1 MYCIFCARPFSF
13 YNSSWSWSR
22 LELRCFAVAA
32 AESRLWKYFSFRFLH
47 KYNIFHPALLQSSL
61 SLSLSLRLSL
71 SGKSSRFSYACHTRC
86 LIFHCCRCLCCCC
99 CCCSWSCCGIML
111 QFNRPRS
118 IANISSC
125 LRAGDGAEAAAAA
138 ALKFQQFDRRL
149 RRMMIALIMSLGSGF
164 GGADAG
170 GGFAT
175 HVECLV
181 QRDRRRS
188 AAGYK
193 LDAAHC
199 RLRQRQRRRRQLWVP
214 TATASG
220 STDILVLLMRK
231 SFRFVGAAIKTS
243 VKSKYCGKLCKVFLL
258 LLKADLTL
266 RVDGGKCT

>member
-1 MYCIFCARPFSF
+1 
-13 YNSSWSWSR
+13 
-22 LELRCFAVAA
+22 
-32 AESRLWKYFSFRFLH
+32 
-47 KYNIFHPALLQSSL
+47 
-61 SLSLSLRLSL
+61 
-71 SGKSSRFSYACHTRC
+71 
-86 LIFHCCRCLCCCC
+86 
-99 CCCSWSCCGIML
+99 ML

-118 IANISSC
+118 VANISSC
-125 LRAGDGAEAAAAA
+125 LRAGDGAEAAA

-164 GGADAG
+164 GGADAAAG

-188 AAGYK
+188 AAGYN

-199 RLRQRQRRRRQLWVP
+199 RLRQRRRRQLRVP

-243 VKSKYCGKLCKVFLL
+243 VKFKYCGKLRKVFLL
-258 LLKADLTL
+258 LLKADLT
-266 RVDGGKCT
+266 

>member
-1 MYCIFCARPFSF
+1 
-13 YNSSWSWSR
+13 
-22 LELRCFAVAA
+22 
-32 AESRLWKYFSFRFLH
+32 
-47 KYNIFHPALLQSSL
+47 
-61 SLSLSLRLSL
+61 
-71 SGKSSRFSYACHTRC
+71 
-86 LIFHCCRCLCCCC
+86 
-99 CCCSWSCCGIML
+99 
-111 QFNRPRS
+111 
-118 IANISSC
+118 
-125 LRAGDGAEAAAAA
+125 
-138 ALKFQQFDRRL
+138 
-149 RRMMIALIMSLGSGF
+149 MMIALIMSLGSGF

-199 RLRQRQRRRRQLWVP
+199 RLRQRRRLQLRVP

-266 RVDGGKCT
+266 RVDGRKCT

>member
-1 MYCIFCARPFSF
+1 
-13 YNSSWSWSR
+13 
-22 LELRCFAVAA
+22 
-32 AESRLWKYFSFRFLH
+32 
-47 KYNIFHPALLQSSL
+47 
-61 SLSLSLRLSL
+61 
-71 SGKSSRFSYACHTRC
+71 
-86 LIFHCCRCLCCCC
+86 
-99 CCCSWSCCGIML
+99 ML

-118 IANISSC
+118 VANISSC
-125 LRAGDGAEAAAAA
+125 LRAGDGAEAAAAAA

-164 GGADAG
+164 GGADAAAAG

-199 RLRQRQRRRRQLWVP
+199 RLRQRRRRQLRVP
-214 TATASG
+214 TATDSG
-220 STDILVLLMRK
+220 STVILVLLMRK

-243 VKSKYCGKLCKVFLL
+243 VKSKYCGKLRKVFLQ
-258 LLKADLTL
+258 LLKADFT
-266 RVDGGKCT
+266 

>member
-1 MYCIFCARPFSF
+1 
-13 YNSSWSWSR
+13 
-22 LELRCFAVAA
+22 
-32 AESRLWKYFSFRFLH
+32 
-47 KYNIFHPALLQSSL
+47 
-61 SLSLSLRLSL
+61 
-71 SGKSSRFSYACHTRC
+71 
-86 LIFHCCRCLCCCC
+86 
-99 CCCSWSCCGIML
+99 ML

-118 IANISSC
+118 VANISSC

-164 GGADAG
+164 GGADAAAG

-181 QRDRRRS
+181 QLDRRRS

-199 RLRQRQRRRRQLWVP
+199 RLRQRRRRQLRVP

-243 VKSKYCGKLCKVFLL
+243 VKSKYCGKLRKVFLL
-258 LLKADLTL
+258 LLKADLT
-266 RVDGGKCT
+266 

>member
-1 MYCIFCARPFSF
+1 
-13 YNSSWSWSR
+13 
-22 LELRCFAVAA
+22 
-32 AESRLWKYFSFRFLH
+32 
-47 KYNIFHPALLQSSL
+47 
-61 SLSLSLRLSL
+61 
-71 SGKSSRFSYACHTRC
+71 
-86 LIFHCCRCLCCCC
+86 
-99 CCCSWSCCGIML
+99 ML

-118 IANISSC
+118 VANISSC
-125 LRAGDGAEAAAAA
+125 LRAGDGAEATAAAA

-164 GGADAG
+164 GGADAAAAA

-193 LDAAHC
+193 LDGAHC
-199 RLRQRQRRRRQLWVP
+199 RLRQRRRRQLRVP

-243 VKSKYCGKLCKVFLL
+243 VKSKYWGKLRKVFLL
-258 LLKADLTL
+258 LLKADFT
-266 RVDGGKCT
+266 

>member
-1 MYCIFCARPFSF
+1 
-13 YNSSWSWSR
+13 
-22 LELRCFAVAA
+22 
-32 AESRLWKYFSFRFLH
+32 
-47 KYNIFHPALLQSSL
+47 
-61 SLSLSLRLSL
+61 
-71 SGKSSRFSYACHTRC
+71 
-86 LIFHCCRCLCCCC
+86 
-99 CCCSWSCCGIML
+99 ML

-118 IANISSC
+118 VANISSC

-164 GGADAG
+164 GGADAAAG

-199 RLRQRQRRRRQLWVP
+199 RLRQRRRRQHQLRVP

-258 LLKADLTL
+258 LLKADLT
-266 RVDGGKCT
+266 

>member
-1 MYCIFCARPFSF
+1 
-13 YNSSWSWSR
+13 
-22 LELRCFAVAA
+22 
-32 AESRLWKYFSFRFLH
+32 
-47 KYNIFHPALLQSSL
+47 
-61 SLSLSLRLSL
+61 
-71 SGKSSRFSYACHTRC
+71 
-86 LIFHCCRCLCCCC
+86 
-99 CCCSWSCCGIML
+99 ML

-118 IANISSC
+118 VANISSC
-125 LRAGDGAEAAAAA
+125 LRAGDGAEAAAAAA

-164 GGADAG
+164 GGADAAAA

-199 RLRQRQRRRRQLWVP
+199 RLRQRRRRQLRVP

-243 VKSKYCGKLCKVFLL
+243 VKSKYCGKLRKVFLL
-258 LLKADLTL
+258 LLKADFT
-266 RVDGGKCT
+266 

>member
-1 MYCIFCARPFSF
+1 
-13 YNSSWSWSR
+13 
-22 LELRCFAVAA
+22 
-32 AESRLWKYFSFRFLH
+32 
-47 KYNIFHPALLQSSL
+47 
-61 SLSLSLRLSL
+61 
-71 SGKSSRFSYACHTRC
+71 
-86 LIFHCCRCLCCCC
+86 
-99 CCCSWSCCGIML
+99 ML

-118 IANISSC
+118 VANISSC
-125 LRAGDGAEAAAAA
+125 LRAGDGAEAAAAAA

-164 GGADAG
+164 GGADAAAAA

-199 RLRQRQRRRRQLWVP
+199 RLRQRRRRQLRVP

-220 STDILVLLMRK
+220 STDIFVLLMRK

-243 VKSKYCGKLCKVFLL
+243 VKSKYCG
-258 LLKADLTL
+258 
-266 RVDGGKCT
+266 

>member
-1 MYCIFCARPFSF
+1 
-13 YNSSWSWSR
+13 
-22 LELRCFAVAA
+22 
-32 AESRLWKYFSFRFLH
+32 
-47 KYNIFHPALLQSSL
+47 
-61 SLSLSLRLSL
+61 
-71 SGKSSRFSYACHTRC
+71 
-86 LIFHCCRCLCCCC
+86 
-99 CCCSWSCCGIML
+99 ML

-118 IANISSC
+118 VANISSC
-125 LRAGDGAEAAAAA
+125 LGAGDGAEAAAAAA

-164 GGADAG
+164 GGTDGAAAAAA

-199 RLRQRQRRRRQLWVP
+199 RLRQRRRRQLRVP

-220 STDILVLLMRK
+220 STDILLLLMRK

-243 VKSKYCGKLCKVFLL
+243 VKSKYCGKLRKVFLL
-258 LLKADLTL
+258 LLKADFT
-266 RVDGGKCT
+266 

>member
-1 MYCIFCARPFSF
+1 
-13 YNSSWSWSR
+13 
-22 LELRCFAVAA
+22 
-32 AESRLWKYFSFRFLH
+32 
-47 KYNIFHPALLQSSL
+47 
-61 SLSLSLRLSL
+61 
-71 SGKSSRFSYACHTRC
+71 
-86 LIFHCCRCLCCCC
+86 
-99 CCCSWSCCGIML
+99 ML

-118 IANISSC
+118 VANISSC
-125 LRAGDGAEAAAAA
+125 LRAGDGAEAAAAAA

-164 GGADAG
+164 GGADAAAG

-199 RLRQRQRRRRQLWVP
+199 RLRQRRRRQLRVP

-243 VKSKYCGKLCKVFLL
+243 VKSKYCGKLRKVFLL
-258 LLKADLTL
+258 LLK
-266 RVDGGKCT
+266 VDFT